1 MSPYVGF
8 DPPTTP
14 RRWHRDCP
22 CLAWGL
28 EHWATIRAVQSGN
41 SGTLFIRNDLGDL
54 SNKASSALEGD
65 VAPEPGYGDN
75 ETIPK
80 AN

>member
-1 MSPYVGF
+1 MSAL
-8 DPPTTP
+8 PPKADIAE
-14 RRWHRDCP
+14 RQLD
-22 CLAWGL
+22 
-28 EHWATIRAVQSGN
+28 GN
-41 SGTLFIRNDLGDL
+41 LFGRSDRNF

-75 ETIPK
+75 ETIPE